1 MIIKTVL
8 LLCCVLVMN
17 ASAQETISQDALTL
31 DQAIIQ
37 VLENHPVLKVADYE
51 AQALAARM
59 RGALQP
65 PADRISMTLENFA
78 GTGETVALRG
88 VEATFSLS
96 RTLERGNKAERRG
109 EVVSGEAQLLLTRKD
124 IDRLN
129 LLADTAQQ
137 FLLVATDQ
145 ARLRLIEQAIELV
158 RRTEATV
165 RQGIASGRTAEVE
178 QQRVIIDLANLELEL
193 EHIRHELETSRVQ
206 LSTMWGD
213 RQAGFA
219 RVDAD
224 IFNIDALPD
233 FAVLTTLL
241 DQNPEITRHL
251 KAVDLARARIRL
263 MQSTTT
269 PDIELSAGLRY
280 LGGSNDVAAMLWA
293 SIPLGSAAR
302 AQPGIDEAESMALI
316 EPLNLEKQRLDLYA
330 TLFQIYQEMK
340 HSREAVSV
348 LNETIIPAATKML
361 EDYESGYQ
369 LGRYSL
375 QELIQVQ
382 QLLHTARSRLLEM
395 ASAFHSHRIEIDRL
409 TGAQLTQW

>member
-1 MIIKTVL
+1 MINKTVF
-8 LLCCVLVMN
+8 LLCCVFAMT
-17 ASAQETISQDALTL
+17 ASAQEPIAQDSLTL

-37 VLENHPVLKVADYE
+37 VLENNPVLKVADYE

-59 RGALQP
+59 RGAIQP
-65 PADRISMTLENFA
+65 PADRVSMTLENFA

-88 VEATFSLS
+88 VEATLSLS
-96 RTLERGNKAERRG
+96 RTLERGNKADRRG
-109 EVVSGEAQLLLTRKD
+109 DVVEGEAQLLLTRKD
-124 IDRLN
+124 LDRLN

-137 FLLVATDQ
+137 FLHVATDQ
-145 ARLRLIEQAIELV
+145 ERLRLVERAIELV
-158 RRTEATV
+158 KMTETTV
-165 RQGIASGRTAEVE
+165 RQGIASGKTAEVE
-178 QQRVIIDLANLELEL
+178 LQRVIIDLANHELEL

-206 LSTMWGD
+206 LSTLWGD
-213 RQAGFA
+213 RHAGFA
-219 RVDAD
+219 GVAAD
-224 IFNIDALPD
+224 IFQIDALPD
-233 FAVLTTLL
+233 FAELTTQL

-251 KAVDLARARIRL
+251 KAEDIARARIRL
-263 MQSTTT
+263 MQSRTM
-269 PDIELSAGLRY
+269 PDIEVTAGLRY

-302 AQPGIDEAESMALI
+302 AQAGIEEAESMAQI

-340 HSREAVSV
+340 HSREAVGV

-361 EDYESGYQ
+361 ADYEGGYK

-395 ASAFHSHRIEIDRL
+395 ASAFHSHKIEIDRL